1 MIISWEK
8 RRHLSLRSAPSL
20 GLYLNVVAMWNGLQ
34 KALTKYAEVLEGDPK
49 VAGSLA
55 QRSVTALSDYSAAL
69 EAATVSSN
77 GAERRGLMIAA
88 IYARKERPRSEDD
101 HEARRIHE
109 G

>member
-1 MIISWEK
+1 
-8 RRHLSLRSAPSL
+8 L

-55 QRSVTALSDYSAAL
+55 QRSVTALS
-69 EAATVSSN
+69 ATVSSN
-77 GAERRGLMIAA
+77 GAARRGLMIAA